1 MLLSSKLLWCTQ
13 LKLFY
18 SIITKKFMVYV
29 DPWYEMYNLGNS
41 YKINIVWNHGGSFN
55 LSKKVWQ

>member
-1 MLLSSKLLWCTQ
+1 MMHSIKAFLLNQIYITQKL
-13 LKLFY
+13 
-18 SIITKKFMVYV
+18 MVYV
-29 DPWYEMYNLGNS
+29 GPWYEMYNLGNS